1 MKTKV
6 IILSAIFAV
15 FSLALASTS
24 TGKTSKLKANQSTSD
39 TRVAKGL
46 ALEDKDQFN

>member
-24 TGKTSKLKANQSTSD
+24 IGKDSKLKANQSTSE
-39 TRVAKGL
+39 TKVAKGISM
-46 ALEDKDQFN
+46 EDKDQFN